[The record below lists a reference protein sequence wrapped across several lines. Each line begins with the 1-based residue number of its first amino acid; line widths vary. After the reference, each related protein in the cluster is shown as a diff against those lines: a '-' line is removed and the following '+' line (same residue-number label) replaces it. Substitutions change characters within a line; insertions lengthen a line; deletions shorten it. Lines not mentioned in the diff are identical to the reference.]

1 MADRLEN
8 RSKSDKCVSKRQAGI
23 GEWEGIL
30 RIGLTLLIIG
40 GVPLAGVTISG
51 VDEGLAQTSEPAPL
65 AGFQSGLVTGK
76 QGTTLAIDNK
86 NYQLTPGVSV
96 KDEEG
101 NQKELSDV
109 VPGVE
114 VMFHLKQGRIDQ
126 LVLILPK

>member
-1 MADRLEN
+1 MADYFEGGI
-8 RSKSDKCVSKRQAGI
+8 KSANKASKRQAGI
-23 GEWEGIL
+23 GQWEGIL
-30 RIGLTLLIIG
+30 QIVLALLIIG

-65 AGFQSGLVTGK
+65 AGFQSGQVTGK
-76 QGTTLAIDNK
+76 QGTTLAIDN
-86 NYQLTPGVSV
+86 NSYQLTPDVSV

-101 NQKELSDV
+101 NPLQLSDV

-114 VMFHLKQGRIDQ
+114 VMFHLKQGRIDK

>member
-1 MADRLEN
+1 MADRFEN
-8 RSKSDKCVSKRQAGI
+8 KSKSDKGVSKRQAGI
-23 GEWEGIL
+23 SEWEGIL
-30 RIGLTLLIIG
+30 RIVLALLIIG

-65 AGFQSGLVTGK
+65 AGFQSGQVTGK
-76 QGTTLAIDNK
+76 SGDTLQINNK
-86 NYQLTPGVSV
+86 DYTLQPDVSV

-114 VMFHLKQGRIDQ
+114 VMFPLKQGRIDK